1 LVFRIKQ
8 VVWVTVVLLSTLS
21 GCKWSD
27 KDEQIIVKYRDAELT
42 LDELRFHIPKDVNPT
57 DSARYAK
64 LYIEQWKMEQCLIEA
79 AKSRVSGLEES
90 VEYQMRD
97 YRRKMMV
104 DALHRYLLENNP
116 APAVTDQEAERY
128 YKDNIQQF
136 ISSGNMY
143 WYAYIKSSNA
153 QIQQLNNQIIS
164 PNVNER
170 TALLEWAKKNAEEYK
185 LDDAYTAPQELN
197 RLSEIVKNDLS
208 RINPNTNPSLFLT
221 NEDNTIKY
229 HLFFMRDVV
238 KPGKY
243 IPFASVKDE
252 IKKTITLRKQTLE
265 IERFEAN
272 TYEQAQAAK
281 EFNETQPSNP

>member
-1 LVFRIKQ
+1 LIIRIKQ
-8 VVWVTVVLLSTLS
+8 VVWVTVALLGTLS

-27 KDEQIIVKYRDAELT
+27 KQEQVIVKYRDAELT
-42 LDELRFHIPKDVNPT
+42 LDELRFHIPKDANPT

-79 AKSRVSGLEES
+79 ARSRISGLEET

-136 ISSGNMY
+136 ISGGNMY

-272 TYEQAQAAK
+272 TYEQAQAAR
-281 EFNETQPSNP
+281 EFIEKQPSNP